1 MHEQMHRKYLAP
13 RLYPVEGSSDYNH
26 DHYTTQNYPLI
37 SMYAWDKG
45 TTYWFCQDPLY
56 KVTEELDFTVHSTH
70 KQWWWWQYVH
80 VRPCMPQHTCGG
92 QGKALQS
99 FFPFYLYGG
108 SGDQTQVISIAQQE
122 PLPPGLPHQCPV
134 ESLNRAGADL
144 SKLER
149 NSSADGLCND
159 LIFTFSPSL

>member
-13 RLYPVEGSSDYNH
+13 QLYPVGFSVEGSSDYNH

-80 VRPCMPQHTCGG
+80 VRPCMSQHTCGG
-92 QGKALQS
+92 QEKALQS
-99 FFPFYLYGG
+99 FFPLSTFMGALGIKLKSSVSHSKSLCPLGYL
-108 SGDQTQVISIAQQE
+108 ISPQLKVLTEQGLTSLSQEGTLQQM
-122 PLPPGLPHQCPV
+122 
-134 ESLNRAGADL
+134 AFAM
-144 SKLER
+144 
-149 NSSADGLCND
+149 
-159 LIFTFSPSL
+159 T